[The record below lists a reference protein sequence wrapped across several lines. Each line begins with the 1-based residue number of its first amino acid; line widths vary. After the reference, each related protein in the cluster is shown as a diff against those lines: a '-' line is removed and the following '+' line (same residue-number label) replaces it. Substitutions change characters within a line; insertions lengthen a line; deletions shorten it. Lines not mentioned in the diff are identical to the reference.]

1 MGSGRLAGK
10 VAFVTGG
17 TSNIGLGIARRF
29 LAEGAAVTVAGR
41 DPGRAAEAA
50 AALAAELP
58 GASVLGAAADVT
70 DPASLEAALDA
81 SERAQGPLDILVCS
95 AGVGVVQLVSRTTE
109 EDWRRVIETNLTGTW
124 RAARLAMPR
133 MAARGG
139 GSIVTVGSDAALDG
153 ERKLGAYSVSKAAV
167 VMLTRMLALDG
178 APDRIRAN
186 CICPGF
192 IAPGMRDFPDRIAG
206 EEEGDTTEGI
216 PLPPWG
222 RHGTSADV
230 ASAAVW
236 LASDEARFVTGI
248 ALPVEGGI
256 TAGIP
261 EYGEDERRR
270 ARAAGEAEAG
280 R

>member
-1 MGSGRLAGK
+1 MGSARLAGK

-29 LAEGAAVTVAGR
+29 LEEGAAVTVAGR
-41 DPGRAAEAA
+41 DAGRAIDAA
-50 AALAAELP
+50 DALAAAVP
-58 GASVLGAAADVT
+58 GARVLGLAADVT
-70 DPASLEAALDA
+70 DPTSLEVALDA
-81 SERAQGPLDILVCS
+81 SEHAHGPLDILVCS

-139 GSIVTVGSDAALDG
+139 GVVLTVGSDASFVG
-153 ERKLGAYSVSKAAV
+153 ERRLGAYSVSKAAI

-178 APDRIRAN
+178 APDRIRVN

-192 IAPGMRDFPDRIAG
+192 IAPGMRDFPDRITG
-206 EEEGDTTEGI
+206 EPEGDAAEGI
-216 PLPPWG
+216 PPPPWG
-222 RHGTSADV
+222 RHGTPSDV
-230 ASAAVW
+230 AAAAVW

-261 EYGEDERRR
+261 GYADDEWAR
-270 ARAAGEAEAG
+270 ARGAGDPEAAG
-280 R
+280 